1 MNNTM
6 RYKVSIIEFNGE
18 GEDLKA
24 QPRYE
29 QTVDGLDIRAVV
41 DAVNSWVP
49 APPVPT
55 TKRTRAPRSDRG
67 KKRSGE
73 VVLAEQ

>member
-1 MNNTM
+1 MNNNM

-29 QTVDGLDIRAVV
+29 QTVDDLDIRAVV
-41 DAVNSWVP
+41 DAVNSWAAP
-49 APPVPT
+49 APA
-55 TKRTRAPRSDRG
+55 KRTRAPRSDRG

-73 VVLAEQ
+73 IVPAVNE